1 MRFLIF
7 IVGCFFAVTIGA
19 IAQDFQP
26 FHQIFLQDMV
36 LDLKKV
42 EYDNDTSGKRLGF
55 KLSEDRTVIQLFN
68 YDGQSRVKIEYVGRT
83 KGIMSEMRYKCNIH
97 SLPVL

>member
-1 MRFLIF
+1 
-7 IVGCFFAVTIGA
+7 V
-19 IAQDFQP
+19 Q
-26 FHQIFLQDMV
+26 H
-36 LDLKKV
+36 
-42 EYDNDTSGKRLGF
+42 LGF

-83 KGIMSEMRYKCNIH
+83 KGIMNEMRYKCNIH

>member
-1 MRFLIF
+1 MRLLILST
-7 IVGCFFAVTIGA
+7 VCFFMMTTYV

-26 FHQIFLQDMV
+26 FHQIFLQDTV
-36 LDLKKV
+36 LDLKMV
-42 EYDNDTSGKRLGF
+42 EYDNDTTGKRLGF
-55 KLSEDRTVIQLFN
+55 KLSEDRTVIELFN